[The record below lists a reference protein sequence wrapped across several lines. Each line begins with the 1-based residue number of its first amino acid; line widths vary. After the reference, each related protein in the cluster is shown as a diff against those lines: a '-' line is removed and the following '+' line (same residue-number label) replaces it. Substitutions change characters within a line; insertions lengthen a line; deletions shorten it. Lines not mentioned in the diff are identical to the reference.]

1 MESFKPV
8 DDRRILNEVEAAAEV
23 TGQSPSSRICGFN
36 QAWLLWKGNI
46 HIDTVFPSSSSFKV
60 SSSRHKVFHIMNWF
74 LQVCGCLPGAAIAGC
89 SLERRE
95 TCLTHNS
102 RGRPEFLHWP
112 GQQEV
117 SPKSSIDTMMTRQ
130 METLNKLS
138 NSLNALFTIILNKYL
153 DQGQI

>member
-1 MESFKPV
+1 MRRMFLRRHLNLLMMEESLTRQRRRPRSLDRLRRHGFVALTKLDFSGKEIFTLTKSF
-8 DDRRILNEVEAAAEV
+8 
-23 TGQSPSSRICGFN
+23 Q
-36 QAWLLWKGNI
+36 
-46 HIDTVFPSSSSFKV
+46 SSSSFKV
-60 SSSRHKVFHIMNWF
+60 SISCHKVFRIMYEF

-95 TCLTHNS
+95 TCLTQNS

-138 NSLNALFTIILNKYL
+138 NSLNALFTIVLNK
-153 DQGQI
+153 